1 MSRALGFLYVLV
13 LCSTAYADTPD
24 APVVGGTPV
33 PSGAW
38 RDVVAV
44 FAEDSICSGTLIAP
58 DVVLTA
64 GHCVEAGP
72 VEVLVDTVDYGKPGG
87 DIIPVKWSRAY
98 PDWQRRYDIGVIM
111 LDHVARP
118 KPRKIASAC
127 TTRELLIAGAEVRAV
142 GFGLASESGTDHNTQ
157 LREAVLPVI
166 DPTCTLD
173 AACEASIAPHGEF
186 IAGGQGTDT
195 CFGDSGGPIFIDTPE
210 GPALVGVVSRGLAT
224 PGFPCGNGGVY
235 VRADKV
241 TSWLKSVTGAAITRT
256 SCAGRTDA
264 DEPIPDDGGCA
275 ASDAPGPGMLVLAL
289 VLLVG
294 LARATFRLRRRRA

>member
-1 MSRALGFLYVLV
+1 MSRALGFLYLFV
-13 LCSTAYADTPD
+13 CSISYADSAE

-33 PSGAW
+33 PAGNW

-72 VEVLVDTVDYGKPGG
+72 IEVLVDTVDYGDPGG

-98 PDWQRRYDIGVIM
+98 PDWQHRYDIGVIM
-111 LDHVARP
+111 LEHVARP
-118 KPRKIASAC
+118 KPRMIASAC
-127 TTRELLIAGAEVRAV
+127 TTRELLVAGAEVRAV
-142 GFGLASESGTDHNTQ
+142 GFGLASESGSDHNTQ

-173 AACEASIAPHGEF
+173 AACESSIAPHGEF
-186 IAGGQGTDT
+186 IAGGNGTDT

-224 PGFPCGNGGVY
+224 PGLPCANGGVY

-241 TSWLKSVTGAAITRT
+241 TSWLKSVTGSAITRT
-256 SCAGRTDA
+256 SCEGRTDS
-264 DEPIPDDGGCA
+264 DPSSPDSGGCSS
-275 ASDAPGPGMLVLAL
+275 ASRTPGVGAIFLALLVLFVL
-289 VLLVG
+289 VRG
-294 LARATFRLRRRRA
+294 SFRWHRRNP